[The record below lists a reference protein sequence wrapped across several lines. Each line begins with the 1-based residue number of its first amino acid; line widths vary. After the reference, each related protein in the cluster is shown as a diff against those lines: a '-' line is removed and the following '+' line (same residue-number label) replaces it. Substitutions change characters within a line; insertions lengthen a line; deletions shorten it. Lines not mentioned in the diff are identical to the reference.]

1 MHDCLILGG
10 GVIGLSL
17 AYDLA
22 AHGIGARVLDRAQ
35 PGQEASWAGA
45 GIIPASK
52 QIERDHPY
60 EQLAGLSAALHP
72 VWAEMLL
79 EETHIDNGYR
89 RCGGI
94 YLARDPE
101 TWHAVELAAD
111 DWYGRGL
118 SVERLDA
125 GRLRELEPALGC
137 SFEATGWPQR
147 VLAASHV
154 PDEAQ
159 VRNPRHVRALLA
171 ACQKR
176 GVTISPECAVEQFIV
191 QGERLIGLRTREETL
206 SADVIV
212 VTAGAWTRALLE
224 QVGVSIRVKPI
235 RGQIVLYRGDRP
247 LLQRVINDGPR
258 YFVPRDDGRVLVGS
272 TEEDVGFEK
281 QTTEQ
286 GLTGLEKFARDV
298 SATVADLPIEQTW
311 AGLRPGTSDG
321 LPYLGR
327 VPGLKNA
334 FVAAGHFRSGLH
346 LSPGTAV
353 VMSQLIR
360 GEKTEI
366 DLSPFRL
373 ERG

>member
-17 AYDLA
+17 AYELA
-22 AHGIGARVLDRAQ
+22 GRGMKVRVLDRAQ

-52 QIERDHPY
+52 RVERDHPY
-60 EQLAGLSAALHP
+60 DQLAGLSAALHP
-72 VWAEMLL
+72 YWAEMLR
-79 EETHIDNGYR
+79 EETLIDNGYR

-111 DWYGRGL
+111 DWYGRVL
-118 SVERLDA
+118 NVERLEA
-125 GRLRELEPALGC
+125 ARLRELEPALGC
-137 SFEATGWPQR
+137 SFEATGWPHR
-147 VLAASHV
+147 VLAAYYL

-159 VRNPRHVRALLA
+159 LRNPRHVRALVA
-171 ACQKR
+171 ACHKR
-176 GVTISPECAVEQFIV
+176 GVTITPDCEVEQFIV
-191 QGERLIGLRTREETL
+191 QGERLIGVTTRDETIPG
-206 SADVIV
+206 DVV
-212 VTAGAWTRALLE
+212 VVAAGAWTRSLLE
-224 QVGVSIRVKPI
+224 PLGVTIRVKPI
-235 RGQIVLYRGDRP
+235 RGQMVLFRGERP
-247 LLQRVINDGPR
+247 LLRQVINDGPR

-272 TEEDVGFEK
+272 TEEDAGFEK
-281 QTTEQ
+281 ETTERGIA
-286 GLTGLEKFARDV
+286 GLKKFARDV
-298 SATVADLPIEQTW
+298 SPAVADMPIEKTW
-311 AGLRPGTSDG
+311 AGLRPGTGDG

-327 VPGLKNA
+327 VPGLNNA

-366 DLSPFRL
+366 DLSPFSL